1 MRNHIRIY
9 CFIIIAL
16 LLTSGELDAKRVT
29 LPRNKIDGKC
39 VLKQSMFNKMADEYI
54 VRNHY
59 DLMGETITIPEGAK
73 LVFKGSG
80 SVANGTLIGQNSSLK
95 ANSNKIVFYDIRIS
109 GLWKVEN
116 IYSNWF
122 DFGEKADDNTRNFQN
137 MCSLTADEHK
147 GVIHISEG
155 DYPVALTSDNIS
167 CLKPNSNTEI
177 VLDGNLLLQSNALK
191 EYNIIDVSK
200 KHSVSI
206 LGRGSV
212 VGDVINHTGNE
223 GEWGMG
229 VNITTS
235 RDVTLQDITIR
246 NCWGDCIYIGQSKI
260 ALDDY
265 SENVIIERVTC
276 EAGRR
281 QGLSLIA
288 GKNIHV
294 KHCKFTDTGKIK
306 YTAPGRGVDIEPNN
320 KDKTVVQGIL
330 IEDCVFS
337 GNYNNN
343 DFLTYNLKRDASI
356 RVVRCK
362 MDGIV
367 SLIQNTYNVVIDSC
381 EIHSLNY
388 VNSPI
393 SNNIVRNTVF
403 KSVKPNTNQPFK
415 VKFENCE
422 YPKEKTSAL
431 LLFPAGPLDYL
442 KSNYKTFAYPVGVI
456 LLSVALYKAGRR
468 WSS

>member
-1 MRNHIRIY
+1 MRNSIRIH
-9 CFIIIAL
+9 CFILIAL
-16 LLTSGELDAKRVT
+16 LLTSGELDAKRVL
-29 LPRNKIDGKC
+29 LPRNGIDGKC

-80 SVANGTLIGQNSSLK
+80 CVANGTLIGQKSSLK
-95 ANSNKIVFYDIRIS
+95 ANSKKTVFYNITVS
-109 GLWKVEN
+109 GLWNVEE

-122 DFGEKADDNTRNFQN
+122 DFGEKADENTRNFQN
-137 MCSLTADEHK
+137 MCSLTADDYK

-155 DYPVALTSDNIS
+155 DYPVELTSDNIS

-200 KHSVSI
+200 KHNVSI
-206 LGRGSV
+206 SGRGSV
-212 VGDVINHTGNE
+212 VGDVIGHTGTV

-229 VNITTS
+229 VNITNS
-235 RDVTLQDITIR
+235 RDVTLQDITIK

-294 KHCKFTDTGKIK
+294 KHCTFTNTGKIK

-343 DFLTYNLKRDASI
+343 DFLTYNLNRDASI
-356 RVVRCK
+356 RVARCK

-388 VNSPI
+388 VNSSI

-403 KSVKPNTNQPFK
+403 KFVKPNTNQPQK

-422 YPKEKTSAL
+422 YPIEKTSAL
-431 LLFPAGPLDYL
+431 FFSVGPLDYL
-442 KSNYKTFAYPVGVI
+442 KGNYKTFAYPVGI
-456 LLSVALYKAGRR
+456 FLLSVVLYKAGRR